1 MSRPHV
7 FAVTVLRAAVLLGF
21 LLPAVSKAAAAEE
34 CGAPRVSLATITP
47 WPARDAH
54 TLPVSVTWTGAEPG
68 SRYELQASWNGSSFT
83 TVSAEPISSGSLA
96 LAVPLPGAGRACT
109 VQFRVRPVGRDGARW
124 TAGEPMALTSMDES
138 ALVLRYEGRWQ
149 TVRGATALGGSRAET
164 RGGRVRFVT
173 IDPFG
178 ATGALAWFATMGPDR
193 GIAQVRVD
201 DGPAVDVDLYAPVR
215 RGSLLAFASAPLESG
230 ALHSLEISVRG
241 RRNPAATD
249 SRVDVDGVVVLDH
262 EPQPERPSL
271 GPALLG
277 MLDAATGGNLVRT
290 QGADNPLYE
299 IHDDYESL
307 DGPHAEPDP
316 AASVRRAK
324 LEAGAI
330 WASPNPSR
338 APSQLLFQ
346 TRANEKIRLTVV
358 DAQGRAVRALVEGT
372 FSEGVHS
379 VVWDG
384 TDMRGARAPAGVYL
398 IVLHGTARTT
408 MTQLVRMP

>member
-1 MSRPHV
+1 M
-7 FAVTVLRAAVLLGF
+7 
-21 LLPAVSKAAAAEE
+21 
-34 CGAPRVSLATITP
+34 
-47 WPARDAH
+47 
-54 TLPVSVTWTGAEPG
+54 
-68 SRYELQASWNGSSFT
+68 
-83 TVSAEPISSGSLA
+83 
-96 LAVPLPGAGRACT
+96 
-109 VQFRVRPVGRDGARW
+109 
-124 TAGEPMALTSMDES
+124 
-138 ALVLRYEGRWQ
+138 
-149 TVRGATALGGSRAET
+149 
-164 RGGRVRFVT
+164 
-173 IDPFG
+173 
-178 ATGALAWFATMGPDR
+178 
-193 GIAQVRVD
+193 
-201 DGPAVDVDLYAPVR
+201 
-215 RGSLLAFASAPLESG
+215 
-230 ALHSLEISVRG
+230 
-241 RRNPAATD
+241 
-249 SRVDVDGVVVLDH
+249 VVLDH

-384 TDMRGARAPAGVYL
+384 MDMRGARAPAGVYW